1 MTAKLTAINLAG
13 SAGDTLLRSN
23 SEYGKQTSTRDD
35 GGSLSGTAKSE
46 AAFVTEKNTVLE
58 DESGYYIYLV
68 KDGKAVKVP
77 VEKGIEDGEHVQI
90 IGALSIGDQVVV
102 KGHHYLKENDLV
114 LVK

>member
-1 MTAKLTAINLAG
+1 M
-13 SAGDTLLRSN
+13 
-23 SEYGKQTSTRDD
+23 
-35 GGSLSGTAKSE
+35 
-46 AAFVTEKNTVLE
+46 
-58 DESGYYIYLV
+58 
-68 KDGKAVKVP
+68 KVP